1 MKFTVNTI
9 AKSLAEYLKPLLPEY
24 TFIENPAQGGIITP
38 CLFLQQR
45 YSNIEL
51 QTGGFYKRRIGLDL
65 TCLQDYNLPD
75 LQQLY
80 EATAEILDLALEN
93 FPYNDGENSRDVLIK
108 THNREWNIDLDA
120 LHYKFDIEER
130 VIIPKKNIKM
140 QTIQELNEEVKLK

>member
-1 MKFTVNTI
+1 M
-9 AKSLAEYLKPLLPEY
+9 
-24 TFIENPAQGGIITP
+24 
-38 CLFLQQR
+38 
-45 YSNIEL
+45 
-51 QTGGFYKRRIGLDL
+51 
-65 TCLQDYNLPD
+65 TCLQDYNLPN

-80 EATAEILDLALEN
+80 EATAEVLDIALEN
-93 FPYNDGENSRDVLIK
+93 FPYNDGESTQTVLIK